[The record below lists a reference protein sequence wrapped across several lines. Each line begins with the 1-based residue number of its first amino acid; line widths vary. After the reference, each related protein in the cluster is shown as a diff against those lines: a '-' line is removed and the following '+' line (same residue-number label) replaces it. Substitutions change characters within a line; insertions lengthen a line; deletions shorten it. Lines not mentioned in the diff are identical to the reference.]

1 MKKLFTWLRLRWR
14 HRSHVPLYPDVW
26 RRPDGVCVN
35 DAGRVWDEFW
45 QQPEGPEKNR
55 SRIGWAAFVAVVWGL
70 ALGVNPA
77 RADFPTQVFFYATTN
92 FNGMSGEAEACW
104 SVYDDNQA
112 PCMAVPWYVHPV
124 TNGWSQAY
132 LQTGRS
138 GVLSSL
144 TLDALGVL
152 PVGVYLT
159 VRHVGSSPAWTVGT
173 TNHNPTAPLL
183 YPVYAKVKQPDG
195 SYKIKIVKVIAK

>member
-1 MKKLFTWLRLRWR
+1 MNADDVFLPVAATEIYRTNKLVVVIMKKLFTWLRLRWR

-45 QQPEGPEKNR
+45 QQPECPEKNR

-70 ALGVNPA
+70 GLGVNPA

-112 PCMAVPWYVHPV
+112 PCMAVPGMFTRSPM
-124 TNGWSQAY
+124 A
-132 LQTGRS
+132 GRKLICRLAAPGCCRVS
-138 GVLSSL
+138 RWMR
-144 TLDALGVL
+144 LGSCRL
-152 PVGVYLT
+152 
-159 VRHVGSSPAWTVGT
+159 AF
-173 TNHNPTAPLL
+173 
-183 YPVYAKVKQPDG
+183 
-195 SYKIKIVKVIAK
+195 I

>member
-104 SVYDDNQA
+104 
-112 PCMAVPWYVHPV
+112 
-124 TNGWSQAY
+124 
-132 LQTGRS
+132 
-138 GVLSSL
+138 LSMM
-144 TLDALGVL
+144 TTR
-152 PVGVYLT
+152 P
-159 VRHVGSSPAWTVGT
+159 PAWLSLVCSPGHQWLVASLFA
-173 TNHNPTAPLL
+173 NWPLRGAVKSHAGCAWGPAGWRLSDGAACGQLAGLDGRHHQPQSTAPLL